1 MEPVTP
7 THVAV
12 PLEGAEVRYYPN
24 YIPAERATQLYN
36 HFLTD
41 FSWKIRK
48 TDYGKGGALYTL
60 NRATCAFGDP
70 GVKAP
75 DVWGDDLVVEPWTF
89 EMNEIRRNL
98 ERVTGHKYNIC
109 LCNYYA
115 TGKRG
120 IGLHADNEERGST
133 DGIASIS
140 LGAARDFMFVKN
152 SELNSP
158 SRNKHVIKL
167 GHGSML
173 LMGRGTQENYRH
185 SVPDD
190 KTIKDGRINLTFRW
204 FDPVR
209 YAAVKNV

>member
-7 THVAV
+7 SHVV
-12 PLEGAEVRYYPN
+12 IPLEGADVRYYAN
-24 YIPAERATQLYN
+24 YIPTERATQLYN

-48 TDYGKGGALYTL
+48 TDYGKGGASYKL

-75 DVWGDDLVVEPWTF
+75 DVWGDDLVVEPWTY
-89 EMNEIRRNL
+89 EMNELRRGL
-98 ERVTGHKYNIC
+98 ERITGCKYNIC

-140 LGAARDFMFVKN
+140 LGTAREFTFVRN
-152 SELNSP
+152 SNLGA
-158 SRNKHVIKL
+158 KYTMKL
-167 GHGSML
+167 DHGSML

-185 SVPDD
+185 TVPEDKSV
-190 KTIKDGRINLTFRW
+190 TEGRINLTFRW

-209 YAAVKNV
+209 YTATTMKQGP